1 MATTTVPGLAHEEL
15 ARIATQATE
24 HLTRL
29 RAGAVERVGEANA
42 ALLYEAACD
51 AFHRL
56 FAAAGAER
64 AYRGETTR

>member
-1 MATTTVPGLAHEEL
+1 MAATKLPGLSHEEL

-42 ALLYEAACD
+42 AVLYDAAAD

-56 FAAAGAER
+56 LAAAGAER
-64 AYRGETTR
+64 AYRTEGR